1 MTSRNALIVG
11 SLMGMLAV
19 MIGAF
24 GAHGLKTLLISTGR
38 LETFNLAVE
47 YQFYH
52 ALALLATGILSL
64 NIPSKKFNYAALSFI
79 GGIILFSGS
88 LYFLSLLNK
97 PILGAITPFGGVCFI
112 LGWLF
117 LLLGIVQNKRA
128 PQTQSPD

>member
-1 MTSRNALIVG
+1 MTSRNTLIAG
-11 SLMGMLAV
+11 SLLGMLAV

-24 GAHGLKTLLISTGR
+24 GAHGLKPILVSTGR

-52 ALALLATGILSL
+52 ALALVGTGILSL
-64 NIPSKKFNYAALSFI
+64 NVSSKKFNYAALSFLV
-79 GGIILFSGS
+79 GIFLFSGS

-97 PILGAITPFGGVCFI
+97 PFMGAITPFGGVCFI

-117 LLLGIVQNKRA
+117 LLLGIVQNKKA
-128 PQTQSPD
+128 LQSQSPD